1 MTLAI
6 ALVSLALFVV
16 SFRLA
21 KILPIALQAMSRV
34 QTATAV
40 LADRGKTDDEKER
53 AARESSKVLFGSFL
67 LITALTCLALVP
79 SSICIALAIWGG
91 LTGMDEIMDALVSVP
106 LIVAAV
112 VFFAADYVINR

>member
-91 LTGMDEIMDALVSVP
+91 LTRMDEIMDALVSVP

>member
-1 MTLAI
+1 MTFAV
-6 ALVSLALFVV
+6 ALVSLALFVA

-34 QTATAV
+34 QTAAAV

-53 AARESSKVLFGSFL
+53 AARDTSKVLFGSFL

-79 SSICIALAIWGG
+79 SVACVTLAVWAG

-112 VFFAADYVINR
+112 VFFAVDYVINR

>member
-1 MTLAI
+1 MTFAV

-16 SFRLA
+16 SFRFA

-40 LADRGKTDDEKER
+40 LADRSKTDDEKER
-53 AARESSKVLFGSFL
+53 AARDTSKVLFGSFF
-67 LITALTCLALVP
+67 LITALTGLALVP
-79 SSICIALAIWGG
+79 SVLCVVLAVWGG
-91 LTGMDEIMDALVSVP
+91 LTGMDEVMDALVSVP

-112 VFFAADYVINR
+112 VFFTVDYAINR

>member
-1 MTLAI
+1 MTLAV

-34 QTATAV
+34 QTAAAV

-53 AARESSKVLFGSFL
+53 AARDTSKVLFGNFF
-67 LITALTCLALVP
+67 LITALTCLALIP
-79 SSICIALAIWGG
+79 SAISVTLAVWAG
-91 LTGMDEIMDALVSVP
+91 LTGVNEILDALVSVP

-112 VFFAADYVINR
+112 VFFAVDYVINR